1 MNVPAFD
8 VILACRVIG
17 TRLYGKPL
25 QLLDIEKKI
34 TILEHLVKYIKT
46 SHYLNSVCLAISD
59 EKENFGFI
67 EMAEKNGWRYILGD
81 PSDVLGRILKAVD
94 AFDTNTVL
102 RATTENP
109 FVVYDLIDTLFE
121 RHRTG
126 DYDYSMFSNLPDGVG
141 VSLIKA
147 EALRIS
153 HKRGTNRHRSE
164 LVTSYIFDHKDEF
177 KLNIQTPEAKLRRP
191 EVRITVD
198 YPEDL
203 IFCRKVYR
211 DLNGYEKLI
220 KITEIIDYW
229 DQNEEIRRPVER
241 IGVDWG
247 HGRLWA

>member
-1 MNVPAFD
+1 MDIPAFD
-8 VILACRVIG
+8 AILACRIAG

-25 QLLDIEKKI
+25 QLLDIENKI

-46 SHYLNSVCLAISD
+46 SQYLNSVCLAISD

-81 PSDVLGRILKAVD
+81 SSDVLGRILKAVD

-109 FVVYDLIDTLFE
+109 FIVDNLIDTLFE
-121 RHRTG
+121 EHRTG
-126 DYDYSMFSNLPDGVG
+126 DYDYSMFSNLPEGAG
-141 VSLIKA
+141 FSLIKA

-153 HKRGTNRHRSE
+153 HRKGTSRHRSE
-164 LVTSYIFDHKDEF
+164 LVTSYIFDNKDEF

-191 EVRITVD
+191 DVRITVD

-211 DLNGYEKLI
+211 DLKGYEKQI

-229 DQNEEIRRPVER
+229 DQNEETRRPVER
-241 IGVDWG
+241 IGIDWG